1 MMRMKD
7 SNAVTTI
14 TDDDD
19 FASSTR
25 HTTTTT
31 TNRDHDTDVDEG
43 VALLKGAGGK
53 KVIKTTSSDPKKT
66 NAKTKTTKT
75 ASITVKNLNARDV
88 LLGRGTGPNEY
99 KGNVYFRSLVR
110 ERLEQR
116 AIGYQNGN
124 GQMPPPPLNA
134 KVKAQWARE
143 ILDKVREE
151 GGRFLRIVDVPTKK
165 NGDGDVDVDG
175 STAEEIPAT
184 KSSSLSA
191 VTGNATI
198 KKLTGSG
205 GEALI
210 GRQCLFVKVSDAV
223 ALDKIKQSFRHQR
236 RLLSPT
242 SSHPSSTPVPAS
254 ATSPSSTTI
263 TPAPKAQEAA
273 LEAHLRTSDNGN
285 LMTFLRST
293 QVAARTAALG
303 PATPQPAPVDI
314 RTSALIQAALSSSS
328 PGLLGSSL
336 GTSALANPALGAL
349 TVTALNLERMKQ
361 NLEGELIR
369 EVSNR
374 LSATQNRNA
383 IGRLYAG
390 AAFNSSPPVANI
402 ETALAAVTGHGH
414 GHAPS
419 IYQTI
424 LGQMTDPSATTFLG
438 GMGSPIPSTS
448 FLPQQAQQPA
458 PPTMSA
464 QQRQAEL
471 IQLLL
476 RNNQC

>member
-1 MMRMKD
+1 MMRIKD
-7 SNAVTTI
+7 GNALTTI

-19 FASSTR
+19 CASSTR
-25 HTTTTT
+25 RSTTTTT
-31 TNRDHDTDVDEG
+31 TTSSNNNNNNRDGDTDVDEG

-53 KVIKTTSSDPKKT
+53 KVTKKPSSDPK
-66 NAKTKTTKT
+66 TKT
-75 ASITVKNLNARDV
+75 ATITVKNLNARDV

-110 ERLEQR
+110 ERLERR
-116 AIGYQNGN
+116 AIGYQNSK

-134 KVKAQWARE
+134 KMKAQWARE

-165 NGDGDVDVDG
+165 NGDGDG
-175 STAEEIPAT
+175 STAEDGPAT

-191 VTGNATI
+191 VTGNVTI
-198 KKLTGSG
+198 KKLTGNG

-210 GRQCLFVKVSDAV
+210 GRHCLFVKVSDAV

-254 ATSPSSTTI
+254 ATSAFSTTI

-273 LEAHLRTSDNGN
+273 LEAHLRTSDNGS
-285 LMTFLRST
+285 LMSLLRST
-293 QVAARTAALG
+293 RVAARAAAIG
-303 PATPQPAPVDI
+303 PAAPQPAPVDI

-448 FLPQQAQQPA
+448 FLPQQPS
-458 PPTMSA
+458 PTTMSA
-464 QQRQAEL
+464 EQRQAEL